1 MAKGSYNSVGA
12 GETPK
17 CYHGKAPSFMMN
29 DVQDGGNQ
37 GFGNVKVTTDLP
49 KVASPSGY
57 GTDMGSAP
65 GEAPKAARPGGAQ
78 GIQCQRTPTGCA
90 LLNRI
95 RVSPAR

>member
-49 KVASPSGY
+49 KAASPSGY
-57 GTDMGSAP
+57 GSDMGSAP

-78 GIQCQRTPTGCA
+78 GI
-90 LLNRI
+90 
-95 RVSPAR
+95 